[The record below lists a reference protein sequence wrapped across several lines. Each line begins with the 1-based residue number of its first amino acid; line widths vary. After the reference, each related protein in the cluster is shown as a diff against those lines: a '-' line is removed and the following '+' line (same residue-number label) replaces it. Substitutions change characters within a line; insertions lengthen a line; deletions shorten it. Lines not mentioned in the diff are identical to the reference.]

1 MKTACTLAS
10 PRTLT
15 CANPPIGLVQP
26 KISSIRLRM
35 TWLRVAG
42 MSGDATVYC
51 RPSGLARLGDVTV
64 DRDVWR
70 HLAFT
75 QRFDK
80 LDHVVGFVGAERDP
94 LLGRSMMVDEG
105 EGCLA
110 LGCAGRLR
118 HVASN
123 GQAVAVL
130 HQDMPQVA

>member
-42 MSGDATVYC
+42 MTGDATVYC

-94 LLGRSMMVDEG
+94 LLGWSMRVRAASRSAVPVA
-105 EGCLA
+105 CVTSPA
-110 LGCAGRLR
+110 TAKPLR
-118 HVASN
+118 FSIRTC
-123 GQAVAVL
+123 
-130 HQDMPQVA
+130 PR